1 MQKKKIKKIQ
11 DDAYIDP
18 TEGLADT
25 DTRILD
31 RSLRKQTKFDRW
43 LWNNIALTDDGS
55 IPLEVAVYQSAGDLK
70 MSSVTTRRYIL
81 ERVYMADADYGIVG
95 SMLWWKGATKR

>member
-1 MQKKKIKKIQ
+1 MRKIKRIQ
-11 DDAYIDP
+11 DDEYIDP

-43 LWNNIALTDDGS
+43 LFNNIALGS
-55 IPLEVAVYQSAGDLK
+55 GDMDLDTAVYRSAGDLK

-81 ERVYMADADYGIVG
+81 ERIYRSDPNYSLHG
-95 SMLWWKGATKR
+95 SSIWWKGKK